1 MTYDAGLAERMRD
14 VVPRLGGGTQG
25 IREKNVFGGRGF
37 MLGKSAFLI
46 VWEQGI
52 LVKLAPDM
60 YTNALAMRGVTP
72 FAPGGEKPMST
83 WVVVSAD
90 EVADD
95 PELLEWAERGIRGVS
110 AAPPFKAKRA
120 TRRR

>member
-1 MTYDAGLAERMRD
+1 MAYDAGLAERMRD
-14 VVPRLGGGTQG
+14 IVPRLSGGAQG

-37 MLGKSAFLI
+37 MLGRSAFLI

-52 LVKLAPDM
+52 IVKVAPDA
-60 YTNALAMRGVTP
+60 YEKALAMHGVTP

-83 WVVVSAD
+83 WVEVAAD

-110 AAPPFKAKRA
+110 AVPPARPNKR
-120 TRRR
+120 R